1 MSVKAVPKTRST
13 PDLPSSG
20 HGAPDDAR
28 VDRLVNQR
36 LRQFNVAVVS
46 SEYHSTTGRSHAGV
60 AKPFPMPLCV
70 AIWLVLA
77 AAAWVGIGVAAG
89 LIGG

>member
-1 MSVKAVPKTRST
+1 
-13 PDLPSSG
+13 
-20 HGAPDDAR
+20 
-28 VDRLVNQR
+28 